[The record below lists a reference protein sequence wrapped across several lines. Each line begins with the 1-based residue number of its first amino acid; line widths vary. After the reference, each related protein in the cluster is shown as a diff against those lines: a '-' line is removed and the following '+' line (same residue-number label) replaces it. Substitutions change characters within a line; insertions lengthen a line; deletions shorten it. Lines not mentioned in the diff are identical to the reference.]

1 MYGYLLGRDESKAQ
15 WGIEERYVDASLIFA
30 VGKRIAVAHLLSEGG
45 AMDQVAEHGGILYL
59 CEGDQ
64 VWEGPFTHCT
74 DDLGDVLYLLLV
86 ARVCPAVCTRGK
98 KAVIIV
104 VGIIFGVEEV
114 LHIVAHHTEHLP
126 LPP

>member
-1 MYGYLLGRDESKAQ
+1 MYGNLLGSDESKAR

-30 VGKRIAVAHLLSEGG
+30 VGKRIAVAHLLSESG

-59 CEGDQ
+59 CEGNQ
-64 VWEGPFTHCT
+64 VWEGFFTHCT

-86 ARVCPAVCTRGK
+86 VCARPAVCPRGEE
-98 KAVIIV
+98 AVVIV
-104 VGIIFGVEEV
+104 FGVIFGVEEV